1 MNWRETLIF
10 PPEVP
15 ISNEARDL
23 IQRFCCEA
31 DKRIGAAGGCE
42 EIKQHPFFKGVD
54 WEHIRCNFLYI
65 FLQFFNNCQFEK
77 DALRLLISQKKKIRF
92 SPEKHLFFPKFSLRE
107 SS

>member
-23 IQRFCCEA
+23 IQRFCCES
-31 DKRIGAAGGCE
+31 DKRIGAGGGVD

-54 WEHIRCNFLYI
+54 WEHIRYGAVLIIIFSFLVNT
-65 FLQFFNNCQFEK
+65 FLWG
-77 DALRLLISQKKKIRF
+77 
-92 SPEKHLFFPKFSLRE
+92 
-107 SS
+107 